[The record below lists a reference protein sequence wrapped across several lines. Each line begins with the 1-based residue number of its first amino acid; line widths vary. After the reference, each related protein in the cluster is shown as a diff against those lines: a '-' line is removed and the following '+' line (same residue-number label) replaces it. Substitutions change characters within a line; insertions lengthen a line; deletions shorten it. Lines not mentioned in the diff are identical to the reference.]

1 MGALA
6 TPQAAV
12 FDIPR
17 LFRVAT
23 RQHLGHQ
30 ALVVGRLVARM
41 GVGKRVPVIGKD
53 LMKDTPVP
61 RGSYQHRL
69 APSWGHQLVAVKR
82 LYHASAASST
92 PARPGPGNLSPA
104 SFILELWGLL
114 DRKNEKSYAMDIAFD
129 QCCQGTV
136 SDVDP
141 VINRP
146 HATICSLTSSVTN
159 TGPYPAQDLIAALV
173 YPNPIP

>member
-12 FDIPR
+12 FDIAH

-53 LMKDTPVP
+53 PLEDTPVP
-61 RGSYQHRL
+61 RGLYQHRL

-92 PARPGPGNLSPA
+92 PARPGPGNFSPA

-114 DRKNEKSYAMDIAFD
+114 DRKNEKSYAVEIAPYGRASRGASR
-129 QCCQGTV
+129 CPSPGV
-136 SDVDP
+136 SV
-141 VINRP
+141 
-146 HATICSLTSSVTN
+146 
-159 TGPYPAQDLIAALV
+159 
-173 YPNPIP
+173 